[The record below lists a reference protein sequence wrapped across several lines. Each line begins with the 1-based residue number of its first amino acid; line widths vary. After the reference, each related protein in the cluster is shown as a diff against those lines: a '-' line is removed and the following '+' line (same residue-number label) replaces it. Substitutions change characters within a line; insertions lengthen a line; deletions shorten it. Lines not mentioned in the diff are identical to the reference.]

1 MAYLIAQTLFL
12 LLFTAALALIVGWL
26 LRGIGLRRQIEA
38 LARERDEQRRRVD
51 ALRVRLAGAQSDATP
66 PSVAVHAGEG
76 LMPARSGSVVSDEAI
91 AALRERVTQL
101 DAIARSQAERIV
113 ELAQRLR
120 DRDEQIDG
128 LKRQS
133 TSTSGTTKPARAHAS
148 PSPPGGLLADRP
160 ALADRLQAIAGIGP
174 VLERVLNQLGI
185 YRFGQLARL
194 TPDNIEWLASR
205 IDWFPQRI
213 QREDWVGQARRLH
226 REVHPDEEL

>member
-1 MAYLIAQTLFL
+1 MAYLIAQILFL

-26 LRGIGLRRQIEA
+26 LRGMGLKRQIEA
-38 LARERDEQRRRVD
+38 LVRERDEQRRR
-51 ALRVRLAGAQSDATP
+51 AEAMQVRLAGAQSGATP
-66 PSVAVHAGEG
+66 PSSAPQAREG
-76 LMPARSGSVVSDEAI
+76 VVPARPEAVVSSEAL
-91 AALRERVTQL
+91 ASLRERVTQL

-113 ELAQRLR
+113 ELGQRLR

-128 LKRQS
+128 LKHQPTRIV
-133 TSTSGTTKPARAHAS
+133 GTTKPQRPNTNA
-148 PSPPGGLLADRP
+148 SPPGGLLTERP
-160 ALADRLQAIAGIGP
+160 AHADRLQAIAGIGP

-226 REVHPDEEL
+226 REVHPDEDI